1 MSDVSGDII
10 TVDHAQIVPWTHR
23 AARERVSLK
32 DARATTWYSVTG
44 RGCAALMVLKGKARI
59 KGVFVLKEYRGAG
72 VGTALVDRLE
82 TEAAALDGIKEIEV
96 YAHNPGFYEA
106 RGYSVVGKNQFGVA
120 LLRRALGAPSACPSP
135 PTI

>member
-1 MSDVSGDII
+1 MDVE
-10 TVDHAQIVPWTHR
+10 TVEHAKIVPWAHR

-32 DARATTWYSVTG
+32 DARNTTWYWVATQ
-44 RGCAALMVLKGKARI
+44 GCAGLMALRGKARI

-82 TEAAALDGIKEIEV
+82 AEAAKLDGVKEVEV
-96 YAHNPGFYEA
+96 YAHNPAFYEA

-120 LLRRALGAPSACPSP
+120 LLRRPLEGV
-135 PTI
+135 